1 MRFFL
6 RIICSIPNN
15 LFSLRDSVLPS
26 QTEKGIPARN
36 EQTDHQN
43 TIVHDNPQQ
52 SADQLA
58 CVFKTALFLKC
69 LLFSCWCTVSLWK
82 WWGSAWRIP
91 KQTTHDAKGFT
102 IMYRA
107 WEPGYS
113 ASHASPM
120 VFAQR
125 WCHSRQGIY
134 CAGPSK
140 GGGQKF

>member
-69 LLFSCWCTVSLWK
+69 LLFSC
-82 WWGSAWRIP
+82 
-91 KQTTHDAKGFT
+91 
-102 IMYRA
+102 
-107 WEPGYS
+107 
-113 ASHASPM
+113 
-120 VFAQR
+120 
-125 WCHSRQGIY
+125 
-134 CAGPSK
+134 
-140 GGGQKF
+140 